1 MLSDMIK
8 YRDAIASNKY
18 RDAIASKNW
27 SKRYSIAEFG
37 ILESKYYLKC
47 KLFWTFGEIQFVQ

>member
-1 MLSDMIK
+1 MIK